1 MSDPSFDP
9 KYRACKRPP
18 LRDKAGRWTTDPRRA
33 HARSSGMTAAQH
45 EGLLVA
51 QCQGL
56 IVAFAISQRQGD
68 DAAWLTLMADLK
80 FPRAILRMALKSE
93 GL

>member
-1 MSDPSFDP
+1 
-9 KYRACKRPP
+9 
-18 LRDKAGRWTTDPRRA
+18 
-33 HARSSGMTAAQH
+33 MTAAQH